1 MAKKEEAIKKTKKKD
16 VELPLIKRARG
27 EGYTTDNRSLSR
39 RFKNVKLQ
47 IMGIGPQGLGSA
59 GMSSKSKP
67 CGSPLKKGLWDNIH
81 NKRKRIQGG
90 SGETMRKKG
99 AKGAPTQEAIKDAGK

>member
-1 MAKKEEAIKKTKKKD
+1 MAKKEEAIKKTEKKVKD
-16 VELPLIKRARG
+16 KIITITRPGGG
-27 EGYTTDNRSLSR
+27 ETTDNRSTSR

-59 GMSSKSKP
+59 GISSKSKP